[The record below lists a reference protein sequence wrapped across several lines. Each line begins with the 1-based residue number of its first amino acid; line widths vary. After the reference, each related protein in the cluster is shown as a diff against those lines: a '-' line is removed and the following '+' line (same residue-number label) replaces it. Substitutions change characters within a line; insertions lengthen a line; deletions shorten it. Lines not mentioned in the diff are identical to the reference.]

1 MPSLSARD
9 RVTRSSNRVGVWD
22 PGSQKNPSWKL
33 LSSVDP
39 KLGMVLLVDKAVVSL
54 YQNMMAVTKTDNKN
68 EYEKTS
74 E

>member
-9 RVTRSSNRVGVWD
+9 RVTGSSIRVGVRD

-39 KLGMVLLVDKAVVSL
+39 KPGMVLLVDKTVVSL
-54 YQNMMAVTKTDNKN
+54 YQNMMAVKKTDNTN

>member
-1 MPSLSARD
+1 M
-9 RVTRSSNRVGVWD
+9 TGSSNRVGVWD

-33 LSSVDP
+33 LSGVDP
-39 KLGMVLLVDKAVVSL
+39 KPVMVLLVDKPVVSL
-54 YQNMMAVTKTDNKN
+54 YQNMMAVKKTDNTN

>member
-1 MPSLSARD
+1 MTWSFI
-9 RVTRSSNRVGVWD
+9 RVGVRD
-22 PGSQKNPSWKL
+22 PGSQKNPSWKF

-39 KLGMVLLVDKAVVSL
+39 KLGMLLLVDKAVVSL
-54 YQNMMAVTKTDNKN
+54 YQNMMAVTKTDNTN

>member
-1 MPSLSARD
+1 MPSLSAF
-9 RVTRSSNRVGVWD
+9 NRVGVRD
-22 PGSQKNPSWKL
+22 PGSQKNPSWKV
-33 LSSVDP
+33 LSGVDQ

-54 YQNMMAVTKTDNKN
+54 YQNMMDVKKTDNTN